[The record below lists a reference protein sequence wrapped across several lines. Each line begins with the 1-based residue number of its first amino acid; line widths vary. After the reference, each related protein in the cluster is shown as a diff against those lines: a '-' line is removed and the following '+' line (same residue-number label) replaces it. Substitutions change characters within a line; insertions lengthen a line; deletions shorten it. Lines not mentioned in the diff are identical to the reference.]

1 MLFKLVR
8 MVMPIYCELVLTV
21 LVNWRRDTSLE
32 GKMSCFASASCGQ
45 VAGWLGLKAAT
56 SRRPSPPCTLSPSL
70 NQFQCLVLR
79 FPWWLRRQRIA
90 CNAGDRVRSL
100 GWEDSPGEEN
110 SHPLRYSG
118 PKDPTDCIVSPWG
131 CKELDTTERLALK
144 IQQLQGARGQMGKKG
159 GGFLLREVGLG
170 MEVMKRG
177 TRRRGVGSQDPGKRG
192 HNA

>member
-1 MLFKLVR
+1 
-8 MVMPIYCELVLTV
+8 MVMPIYCKLVLTV

-32 GKMSCFASASCGQ
+32 GKTSFCFASASCGQ
-45 VAGWLGLKAAT
+45 MAGWLGLKAAT

-79 FPWWLRRQRIA
+79 LPWWLRRQRIA

-100 GWEDSPGEEN
+100 VGKI
-110 SHPLRYSG
+110 PLEKRTATHRYSG
-118 PKDPTDCIVSPWG
+118 LEEPTDCIGSPWG
-131 CKELDTTERLALK
+131 RKESDATERLALK

-159 GGFLLREVGLG
+159 GGFPLREEGLG
-170 MEVMKRG
+170 REVMKRG
-177 TRRRGVGSQDPGKRG
+177 TRRRGGGSQDPGKRG